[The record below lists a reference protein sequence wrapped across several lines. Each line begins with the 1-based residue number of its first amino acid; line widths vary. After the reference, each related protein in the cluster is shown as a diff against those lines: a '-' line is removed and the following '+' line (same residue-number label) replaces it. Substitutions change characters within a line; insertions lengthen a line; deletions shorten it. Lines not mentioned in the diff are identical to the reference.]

1 MGTKQRAREMMMAA
15 MTMMAKIKRRLTG
28 MDSQMTVQLEVLML
42 ELVPRRLLVIEVFA
56 TSNPQRTMMMFAV
69 VMTEAT
75 AMYAMEMVMTATTMC
90 RTKMV
95 KRLPT
100 TLLVV
105 VMSRLLLKGHRTTS
119 LDSLSPCP

>member
-1 MGTKQRAREMMMAA
+1 
-15 MTMMAKIKRRLTG
+15 
-28 MDSQMTVQLEVLML
+28 MDSQMTVQLEVRML
-42 ELVPRRLLVIEVFA
+42 EIVPRRLLVMEVFA
-56 TSNPQRTMMMFAV
+56 TSNPQRTMMMFAM

-75 AMYAMEMVMTATTMC
+75 AMYAMEMMMMTATTMC

-105 VMSRLLLKGHRTTS
+105 VMSRLLLKGHKTTS
-119 LDSLSPCP
+119 LDSPRKCPYNRGRKSIFQKDRMKT

>member
-1 MGTKQRAREMMMAA
+1 MM
-15 MTMMAKIKRRLTG
+15 
-28 MDSQMTVQLEVLML
+28 
-42 ELVPRRLLVIEVFA
+42 EVFA
-56 TSNPQRTMMMFAV
+56 TSNPQRTMMMFPM

-75 AMYAMEMVMTATTMC
+75 AMYAMEMMMTVTTMC

-100 TLLVV
+100 TLLLV

-119 LDSLSPCP
+119 FDNPRKCP

>member
-1 MGTKQRAREMMMAA
+1 
-15 MTMMAKIKRRLTG
+15 
-28 MDSQMTVQLEVLML
+28 
-42 ELVPRRLLVIEVFA
+42 
-56 TSNPQRTMMMFAV
+56 MMMFLV

-75 AMYAMEMVMTATTMC
+75 AMYAMQMMMTATTMC

-100 TLLVV
+100 TLMLV

-119 LDSLSPCP
+119 LDSPKKYP